1 MLTKEKLLAALMT
14 VIAALG
20 AWNLRATLD
29 VADRLARIEERQI
42 AAQRTDE
49 EMRARIVAAEARILA
64 VELQVAE
71 QRRAAR

>member
-1 MLTKEKLLAALMT
+1 MLTKEKLLAALMSI
-14 VIAALG
+14 VAALG

-49 EMRARIVAAEARILA
+49 ELRARIVAAEARILA
-64 VELQVAE
+64 VEIHVAE
-71 QRRAAR
+71 QRRTRL

>member
-1 MLTKEKLLAALMT
+1 MLTKEKLLAALMS
-14 VIAALG
+14 VVAAIG

-49 EMRARIVAAEARILA
+49 ELRARIVANEARILA
-64 VELQVAE
+64 VEIQVAE
-71 QRRAAR
+71 QRRAH

>member
-1 MLTKEKLLAALMT
+1 MLTKEKLLAALMSA
-14 VIAALG
+14 VAAIG

-49 EMRARIVAAEARILA
+49 ELRARIVANEARILA
-64 VELQVAE
+64 VEIQVAE
-71 QRRAAR
+71 QRRAH

>member
-1 MLTKEKLLAALMT
+1 MLTKEKLLASLMS

-49 EMRARIVAAEARILA
+49 ELHARIVAAEARILA
-64 VELQVAE
+64 VEIQVAE
-71 QRRAAR
+71 QRRAH

>member
-1 MLTKEKLLAALMT
+1 MLTKEKLLAALMSI
-14 VIAALG
+14 VAALG

-49 EMRARIVAAEARILA
+49 ELRARIVAAEARILA
-64 VELQVAE
+64 VEIQVAE
-71 QRRAAR
+71 QRRAQL

>member
-1 MLTKEKLLAALMT
+1 MLTKEKLLAAIMS
-14 VIAALG
+14 VVAAIG

-49 EMRARIVAAEARILA
+49 ELRARIVANEARILA
-64 VELQVAE
+64 VEIQVAE
-71 QRRAAR
+71 QRRAH

>member
-49 EMRARIVAAEARILA
+49 ELRARIVAAEARILA
-64 VELQVAE
+64 VEIQVAE
-71 QRRAAR
+71 QRRAR

>member
-49 EMRARIVAAEARILA
+49 ELRARIVAAEARILA

>member
-1 MLTKEKLLAALMT
+1 MLTKEKLLAALMS
-14 VIAALG
+14 VVAALG

-49 EMRARIVAAEARILA
+49 ELRARIVAAEARILA
-64 VELQVAE
+64 VEIQVAE
-71 QRRAAR
+71 QRRAH

>member
-1 MLTKEKLLAALMT
+1 MLTKEKILAALMSI
-14 VIAALG
+14 VAALG

-49 EMRARIVAAEARILA
+49 ELRARIVAAEARILA
-64 VELQVAE
+64 VEIQVAE
-71 QRRAAR
+71 QRRAQL

>member
-49 EMRARIVAAEARILA
+49 ELRARIVAAEARILA
-64 VELQVAE
+64 VETHVAE
-71 QRRAAR
+71 QRRAH

>member
-1 MLTKEKLLAALMT
+1 MLTKEKLLAALMSI
-14 VIAALG
+14 VAALG

-49 EMRARIVAAEARILA
+49 ELRARIVAAEARILA
-64 VELQVAE
+64 VEIQVAE
-71 QRRAAR
+71 QRRARL

>member
-1 MLTKEKLLAALMT
+1 MLTKEKLLAALMSI
-14 VIAALG
+14 VAALG

-49 EMRARIVAAEARILA
+49 ELRARIVAAEARILA
-64 VELQVAE
+64 VEIQVAE
-71 QRRAAR
+71 QRRERL